1 MNYISCEFAKESSNF
16 DFSSWLQQRV
26 FRVNIWNISIP
37 KGLMKG
43 QHTLTLSCG
52 VAITALF
59 FSFLQRT
66 IFWERQVPSSPLVSL
81 WYHCAHYSYDKVAL
95 CKLFF
100 SSHCGFI
107 RNRKEFQFAFYFQKN
122 RAGSLLRRPH
132 LSMSSNNFFLSLFLV
147 PLDQRVFSREG
158 TNSFEIS
165 STSPGV
171 SLLHLGVSGWYPRA
185 PQPEWAKLWS
195 FDVSSSVSWL
205 WSSNIIFKC
214 PRRGFSL
221 FITHASR

>member
-1 MNYISCEFAKESSNF
+1 MNYISSEFAKESSNF

-26 FRVNIWNISIP
+26 FRVHIWNISIP

-158 TNSFEIS
+158 TNSFEI
-165 STSPGV
+165 
-171 SLLHLGVSGWYPRA
+171 
-185 PQPEWAKLWS
+185 PQPPSEFLYFILECLVDIHELLNLNERS
-195 FDVSSSVSWL
+195 YEVLTF
-205 WSSNIIFKC
+205 
-214 PRRGFSL
+214 RRL
-221 FITHASR
+221 CHDYEAQI